1 MVYMHYIA
9 SKPAESGSDPSHSTW
24 VAISPDRNTADTL
37 FRILQD
43 SQGKPLKLPGAK
55 GGGTTMTPVAVDR
68 LSPQLWVLQAKE
80 GAQLIALL
88 SNALAPHSSG
98 ADNLDSTLG
107 SVTGKIFIYPL
118 EQNLNPGAALQPCE
132 NEHDYLSGHSF
143 FIRRSGYPHTYWYCC
158 GNLVCLSTTKRSRFC
173 VSIAQGTGST
183 NTPLVDQDEV
193 VIEWVDCHE
202 RKRVVVENNDWLTVK
217 ATGSRTFRFSDF
229 RRRFYLGNEGT
240 GDNPDPLRLGTTL
253 DVVCWSSK
261 HAFQDSFELCYGAE
275 PGD

>member
-9 SKPAESGSDPSHSTW
+9 SKPAESRGGASHSTW
-24 VAISPDRNTADTL
+24 IAISPDRNTADSL

-43 SQGKPLKLPGAK
+43 SQGKPLKLPGASS
-55 GGGTTMTPVAVDR
+55 GGTTMTPT
-68 LSPQLWVLQAKE
+68 LSPQLWVLQADE

-88 SNALAPHSSG
+88 SDALAPNSSSG
-98 ADNLDSTLG
+98 DLDSALS
-107 SVTGKIFIYPL
+107 SVAGKIFIYPL

-143 FIRRSGYPHTYWYCC
+143 FIRRSGYPNTYWYCC
-158 GNLVCLSTTKRSRFC
+158 GNLICLSTTKRSRFC
-173 VSIAQGTGST
+173 VSIAQGTSST

-193 VIEWVDCHE
+193 IVEWVDCHE
-202 RKRVVVENNDWLTVK
+202 RKRVVVESNDWLAVK
-217 ATGSRTFRFSDF
+217 ANGSRTFQFSDF

-240 GDNPDPLRLGTTL
+240 GDNPDPFRLGTTL

-261 HAFQDSFELCYGAE
+261 PAFLDSFDLCYGVA
-275 PGD
+275 PGG